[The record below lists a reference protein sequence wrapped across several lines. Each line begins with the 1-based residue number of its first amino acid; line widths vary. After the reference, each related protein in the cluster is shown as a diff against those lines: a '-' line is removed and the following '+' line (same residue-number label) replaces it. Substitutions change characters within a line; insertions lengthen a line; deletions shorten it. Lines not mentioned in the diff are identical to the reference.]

1 MTAGRTYVLIFF
13 LWAVITIIT
22 PTLIH
27 LSAAAK
33 SANLLS
39 HHTKVEE
46 SIKASGMIISN
57 YLERKV
63 LSRRAPI
70 DRKPAPEM
78 ASATTLAPTPAP
90 APEPEPVEG
99 ASSV

>member
-33 SANLLS
+33 SANILS
-39 HHTKVEE
+39 HTKVEE
-46 SIKASGMIISN
+46 SIKASGMIITN

-78 ASATTLAPTPAP
+78 ASATPTPAP
-90 APEPEPVEG
+90 APAPVEG
-99 ASSV
+99 ASSI

>member
-13 LWAVITIIT
+13 FWAVITTIT

-39 HHTKVEE
+39 HTKVEE
-46 SIKASGMIISN
+46 SIKASGMIITN

-63 LSRRAPI
+63 LSRRSPI
-70 DRKPAPEM
+70 DRNPIPEM
-78 ASATTLAPTPAP
+78 ESAKILAPTPAP
-90 APEPEPVEG
+90 APVEG
-99 ASSV
+99 ASSI